1 MYLVNIAGYIA
12 LKDLEFT
19 ENQIMERTT
28 STIKNMVS
36 LQIPLTGEELI
47 CHQSQAVNGLFFLG
61 FFIFITIEDKVCGR

>member
-12 LKDLEFT
+12 LKDLEFK

-47 CHQSQAVNGLFFLG
+47 CH
-61 FFIFITIEDKVCGR
+61 

>member
-28 STIKNMVS
+28 SSIKNMVS

-47 CHQSQAVNGLFFLG
+47 CH
-61 FFIFITIEDKVCGR
+61 